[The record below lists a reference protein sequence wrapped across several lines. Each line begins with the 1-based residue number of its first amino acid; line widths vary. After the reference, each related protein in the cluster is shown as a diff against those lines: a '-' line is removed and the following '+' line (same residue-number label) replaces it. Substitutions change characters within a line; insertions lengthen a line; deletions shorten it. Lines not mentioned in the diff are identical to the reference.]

1 MFLLDL
7 LAACSAEHSPIV
19 TDGGFDRSD
28 AAVDSGVVPPDAS
41 GPDSSTP
48 DAAAPDAA
56 PPGAVVRVHLR
67 ANADPVPHDPS
78 TSGQTPRD
86 WVSGVRSLHLLR
98 SMDDVEPFLVFSHG
112 DGFVEASYDDGADT
126 VVGSIARRDLP
137 RETFRVARVVHT
149 HTQFTVDARLHAPG
163 ATLPGTFDNLVVLSD
178 RTTLDG
184 TAQSRGHYRYV
195 FRAGGVSF
203 PLEGEGLDL
212 PDVSSGGFV
221 VREEAGEAAYYFP
234 ASLSVDPDGVE
245 DVDFVFE
252 VFVHEGFRWID
263 EDEPGY
269 LAGAFDVTPSSYEP
283 IVQMGA
289 SSFRFFIE

>member
-1 MFLLDL
+1 
-7 LAACSAEHSPIV
+7 
-19 TDGGFDRSD
+19 
-28 AAVDSGVVPPDAS
+28 
-41 GPDSSTP
+41 
-48 DAAAPDAA
+48 
-56 PPGAVVRVHLR
+56 
-67 ANADPVPHDPS
+67 
-78 TSGQTPRD
+78 
-86 WVSGVRSLHLLR
+86 
-98 SMDDVEPFLVFSHG
+98 MDDPAPFLVFSHG
-112 DGFVEASYDDGADT
+112 DGFAEASYDDGADT

-137 RETFRVARVVHT
+137 RETFRVARVIHT
-149 HTQFTVDARLHAPG
+149 HTRFTVDARLHAPG

-184 TAQSRGHYRYV
+184 TARSRGHYRYV
-195 FRAGGVSF
+195 FHAAGVSF

-234 ASLSVDPDGVE
+234 AAIAVDPEGAE
-245 DVDFVFE
+245 DVEFVFE

-263 EDEPGY
+263 RDEPGY

-289 SSFRFFIE
+289 SSFRFFVE